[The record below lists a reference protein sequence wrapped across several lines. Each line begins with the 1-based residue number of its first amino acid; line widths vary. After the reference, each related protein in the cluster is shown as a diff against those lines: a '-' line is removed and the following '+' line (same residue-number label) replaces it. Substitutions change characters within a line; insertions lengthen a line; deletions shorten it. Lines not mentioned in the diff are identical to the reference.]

1 MNLDRT
7 RDDRTGKPLGQAAV
21 PRLSNERQEQ
31 LLSDLTESPDTELS
45 QTKQETNDIETP
57 EFAQLAFTDTD
68 GN

>member
-7 RDDRTGKPLGQAAV
+7 RDERTGRPLGQATV

-31 LLSDLTESPDTELS
+31 LLSDLTESPETELT
-45 QTKQETNDIETP
+45 QTRQESDEIETP

-68 GN
+68 EN